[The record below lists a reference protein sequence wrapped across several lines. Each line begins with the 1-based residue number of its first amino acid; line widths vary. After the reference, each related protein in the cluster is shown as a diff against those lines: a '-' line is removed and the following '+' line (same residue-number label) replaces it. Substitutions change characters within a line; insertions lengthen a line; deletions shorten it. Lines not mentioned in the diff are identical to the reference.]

1 MWSLCQ
7 FWVTT
12 FLVSPSQK
20 GLTVNL
26 RSSSGILQ
34 FVTSSESCCGAVLW
48 VVSFPFSFL
57 HPQKR
62 EAAED
67 QECTFQL
74 RHCVLLHQEAGFHEC
89 AQPRRQHPGHVQP
102 PQQRAPVHPGRICQ
116 RAGEAPPGDAERTP
130 QGGKTEFSKTK
141 GKKNL
146 EMHFWCFF
154 CQTPNP
160 YLNLVALSHFHI

>member
-1 MWSLCQ
+1 M
-7 FWVTT
+7 TT

-34 FVTSSESCCGAVLW
+34 FVTSSKAAVGLFSE

-74 RHCVLLHQEAGFHEC
+74 RHCVLLHQEAGGHKC
-89 AQPRRQHPGHVQP
+89 AQPGGSTLGINATTACASTPWANLPESRRKSHREMREHL
-102 PQQRAPVHPGRICQ
+102 R
-116 RAGEAPPGDAERTP
+116 EE
-130 QGGKTEFSKTK
+130 KLNSLKLK
-141 GKKNL
+141 GKKK
-146 EMHFWCFF
+146 
-154 CQTPNP
+154 T
-160 YLNLVALSHFHI
+160 